1 MTILDI
7 MAIEKSSL
15 MKELAEDIRMSL
27 LEGQAFHIKVA
38 TYPFKKE
45 LSLMIEYGEIKSKL
59 GAELEIY
66 AQESWEQF
74 LVSFIK

>member
-1 MTILDI
+1 MAILDI

-38 TYPFKKE
+38 TYPF
-45 LSLMIEYGEIKSKL
+45 
-59 GAELEIY
+59 
-66 AQESWEQF
+66 
-74 LVSFIK
+74 